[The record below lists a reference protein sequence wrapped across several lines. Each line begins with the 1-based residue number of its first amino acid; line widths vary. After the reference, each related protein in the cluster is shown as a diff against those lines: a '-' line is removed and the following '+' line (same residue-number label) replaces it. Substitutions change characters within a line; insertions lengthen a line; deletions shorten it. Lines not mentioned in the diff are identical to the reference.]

1 MNDEARSLGDAIAA
15 AATAILDRAIAYL
28 PSVLGAV
35 LLLIVGWALARI
47 LRALTVRAVLL
58 LDTLLGR
65 MTKSAGAERL
75 RMARSST
82 IVGSVVFWVVVL
94 FFVTAATHVLGL
106 QSFTQWLARLLDYLP
121 TLAAGVLI
129 LLGGYILS
137 RFLADLVRATATR
150 LAPAQRT
157 ALAHIAQ
164 GTVLV
169 AAVLVGADQ
178 IGIKVTF
185 LVILVAAVLAAGVG
199 GVTLAVGVG
208 ARDYVSNLI
217 GAHYLRQVF
226 EVGQR
231 VRIAGHEG
239 RILEVTATSIVLE
252 TDEGRVSL
260 PARVYHEQPIV
271 LIARAP
277 DG

>member
-1 MNDEARSLGDAIAA
+1 MNEAKSLGDAIAA
-15 AATAILDRAIAYL
+15 AATAVMDRAVAYL

-35 LLLIVGWALARI
+35 LLLIAGWLLARI

-58 LDTLLGR
+58 LDALLAR
-65 MTKSAGAERL
+65 MTKTAVGGRL
-75 RMARSST
+75 RVDRSST
-82 IVGSVVFWVVVL
+82 ILGTIVFWVVVL

-129 LLGGYILS
+129 LVGGYILS

-157 ALAHIAQ
+157 ALAHIVQ

-178 IGIKVTF
+178 IGIRVTF

-199 GVTLAVGVG
+199 GVTLAVGIG

-217 GAHYLRQVF
+217 GAHYLRQAF

-231 VRIAGHEG
+231 VRIAEHEG
-239 RILEVTATSIVLE
+239 RILEVTATAIVLE
-252 TDEGRVSL
+252 TDAGRVSL
-260 PARVYHEQPIV
+260 PARVFHEQAIV
-271 LIARAP
+271 LVTRAG